1 MEPFWQLPIE
11 LGRQCGGLTVMRL
24 QTYRD
29 EHRSRHFD
37 LVGDHW
43 SIDLVTVTA
52 AGILIVGFV
61 GALVSL
67 LVR

>member
-1 MEPFWQLPIE
+1 
-11 LGRQCGGLTVMRL
+11 MRF

>member
-1 MEPFWQLPIE
+1 MH
-11 LGRQCGGLTVMRL
+11 L

-29 EHRSRHFD
+29 EDRSRHFD

-52 AGILIVGFV
+52 AGVLLVGFV
-61 GALVSL
+61 CAIVTL

>member
-1 MEPFWQLPIE
+1 MH
-11 LGRQCGGLTVMRL
+11 L

-29 EHRSRHFD
+29 EDRSRHFD

-52 AGILIVGFV
+52 AGILLVGFV
-61 GALVSL
+61 CAIVTL